1 MTPPDHIWAWLS
13 APLVAFLL
21 WILGVRIG
29 KGGKVTDTLQERLL
43 GEGERLEEKLEKTAT
58 KLDALQQELAEL
70 RAEATVLRAKAQ
82 LLRDQLIGAGLT
94 PVVAIDD
101 PQ

>member
-1 MTPPDHIWAWLS
+1 MNPLEHVWAWLS
-13 APLVAFLL
+13 VPLGALIL
-21 WILGVRIG
+21 WMLGARVG
-29 KGGKVTDTLQERLL
+29 KNGKVTDTLQERLL

-94 PVVAIDD
+94 PVVGLDD
-101 PQ
+101 PT